1 MEREAQ
7 EPTLTI
13 GGQAAA
19 DTANVQEVTALEH
32 AAGHHPDGSALL
44 EHEEPARTI
53 AGYHHAQRRTQ
64 TADHVGQ
71 ADLPAC
77 QRGGRGARISGWRDR
92 FSSDRARSEPDE
104 HE

>member
-13 GGQAAA
+13 GGQASADAA
-19 DTANVQEVTALEH
+19 NIHEVTALER
-32 AAGHHPDGSALL
+32 AAGYHSDGSALL
-44 EHEEPARTI
+44 EHEEPARPI
-53 AGYHHAQRRTQ
+53 AGIHDTQRRTQ